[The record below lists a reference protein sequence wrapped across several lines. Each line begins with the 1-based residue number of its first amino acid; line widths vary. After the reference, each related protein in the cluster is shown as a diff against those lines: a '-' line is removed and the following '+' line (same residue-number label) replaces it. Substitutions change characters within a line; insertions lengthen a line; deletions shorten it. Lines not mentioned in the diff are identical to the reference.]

1 MSKREAEVA
10 NLPQEKKLKG
20 ADKKDEIAIDSE
32 LLGQQ
37 SSYGNGQATE
47 NNEVGEGGYPGTGGG
62 DSDAQVNAEQDN
74 DTAAAATAAVAAA
87 AAASEPAN
95 AAAAA
100 ALNSQQHH
108 NSQQLQQHWPYHN
121 AFRLQHP
128 LHVHHH
134 VPSLHP
140 LTQQHVGPTSQHV
153 HHTPHLLH
161 GGFSPLQPT
170 TLSLVSPSSK
180 PQHGTDEWHKQRR
193 DNHKEV
199 ERRRRESI
207 NQGIKELALMI
218 PTNDTNK
225 AQILLRGVEYIKRLK
240 ENENNNIEKWTLE
253 KLLTEQA
260 VSELSA
266 SNEKLKQ
273 ELERA
278 YREIEQWKKLVKDQ
292 KGSA

>member
-1 MSKREAEVA
+1 MIVFFFAATFVYLANCELNIYTTVMSKRGSEDEHY
-10 NLPQEKKLKG
+10 QGDKKLKG
-20 ADKKDEIAIDSE
+20 EDKKDEIAIDSE

-37 SSYGNGQATE
+37 SSYTGGQGSIDSGRDDVNSGE
-47 NNEVGEGGYPGTGGG
+47 NNL
-62 DSDAQVNAEQDN
+62 NA
-74 DTAAAATAAVAAA
+74 TAAAAVAA

-100 ALNSQQHH
+100 LSSQQHH
-108 NSQQLQQHWPYHN
+108 NQQLQHLAYHN
-121 AFRLQHP
+121 AFRQQQLQQQQM
-128 LHVHHH
+128 
-134 VPSLHP
+134 
-140 LTQQHVGPTSQHV
+140 QQHHA
-153 HHTPHLLH
+153 HLQNAHAHNPL
-161 GGFSPLQPT
+161 GGLTHLQPT
-170 TLSLVSPSSK
+170 TLPQAGSTAK
-180 PQHGTDEWHKQRR
+180 PPHGSEEWHKQRR
-193 DNHKEV
+193 ENHKEV

-207 NQGIKELALMI
+207 NQGIKELAALI

-225 AQILLRGVEYIKRLK
+225 AQILQRGVEYIKRLK

-278 YREIEQWKKLVKDQ
+278 YREIEHWKKLAKEGKEVK
-292 KGSA
+292 